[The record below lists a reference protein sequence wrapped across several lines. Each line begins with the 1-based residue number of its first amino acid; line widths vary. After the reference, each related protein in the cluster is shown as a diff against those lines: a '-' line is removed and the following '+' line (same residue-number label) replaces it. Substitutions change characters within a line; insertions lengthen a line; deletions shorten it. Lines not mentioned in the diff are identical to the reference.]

1 MRPQGAGYDLDVKTN
16 AARELLG
23 LVDRWNKGQA
33 VWEVRNADG
42 DIWGESHRAVRLLR
56 EVEGFLA
63 SREDPSAFHELI
75 TKLREFTFASNAAW
89 TRNSTQLETHDRTQ
103 LLLVGELMDSS
114 PAAAVVDEVE
124 IDALRDTV
132 QQCLDVLD
140 TEAGDVEERA
150 NYVRYLLRRCLDLL
164 KGEEV
169 DLLALRDLSFQAT
182 GAVTAVSLNLPD
194 EARKKIGQVFIRL
207 IAPWMS
213 NMTSGAVG
221 GVIASASTAGLLPP
235 GA

>member
-1 MRPQGAGYDLDVKTN
+1 
-16 AARELLG
+16 
-23 LVDRWNKGQA
+23 
-33 VWEVRNADG
+33 
-42 DIWGESHRAVRLLR
+42 
-56 EVEGFLA
+56 
-63 SREDPSAFHELI
+63 
-75 TKLREFTFASNAAW
+75 
-89 TRNSTQLETHDRTQ
+89 
-103 LLLVGELMDSS
+103 MDSS

-140 TEAGDVEERA
+140 TEARDVEERA